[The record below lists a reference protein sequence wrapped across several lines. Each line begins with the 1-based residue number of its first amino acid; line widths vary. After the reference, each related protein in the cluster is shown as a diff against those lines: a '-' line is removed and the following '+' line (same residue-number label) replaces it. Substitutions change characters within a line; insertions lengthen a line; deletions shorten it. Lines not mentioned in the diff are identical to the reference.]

1 MKAKVIVSRGE
12 YGFGHTWCLVLETKK
27 HHQRFYLGS
36 DGKFCTRVLSMTPS
50 EVVFRIGTREID
62 NDTKGNRILAK
73 FICKQLN
80 INGHNFKRIEAW
92 GLCAQ

>member
-27 HHQRFYLGS
+27 FSQRFYLGQ
-36 DGKFCTRVLSMTPS
+36 DGKFCKRVLGMDPS

>member
-27 HHQRFYLGS
+27 YQQRFYLGQ
-36 DGKFCTRVLSMTPS
+36 DGKFCTRVLGMTPS

-92 GLCAQ
+92 GLRAQ

>member
-12 YGFGHTWCLVLETKK
+12 YGFGHDWCLVLETKK
-27 HHQRFYLGS
+27 HQQRFYLGN
-36 DGKFCTRVLSMTPS
+36 DGKFCTRVLGLNPS
-50 EVVFRIGTREID
+50 DVVARIGTREIY